1 MDAFDVVADPTR
13 RRILELMVGG
23 EMAAGEIADSIRGE
37 LGISAPA
44 VSQHLGVL
52 REHGFVTVRADR
64 QRRLYSLRPE
74 AFDEIHVWL
83 ELFRLDIA
91 QKLDAL
97 GTEIARGARARRRN
111 EPTQQRDVS

>member
-1 MDAFDVVADPTR
+1 VDVFDVVADPTR
-13 RRILELMVGG
+13 RRILEIMLGG
-23 EMAAGEIADSIRGE
+23 EMAVGEIADVIRGE
-37 LGISAPA
+37 SGISAPA

-97 GTEIARGARARRRN
+97 GTEIARGARARRRDQPARKR
-111 EPTQQRDVS
+111 EIS

>member
-1 MDAFDVVADPTR
+1 MVADPTR
-13 RRILELMVGG
+13 RRILELLIGG
-23 EMAAGEIADSIRGE
+23 ELAAGAIAETIKDQ

-52 REHGFVTVRADR
+52 KEHGFVTVRPDR
-64 QRRLYSLRPE
+64 QRRLYSVRPM
-74 AFDEIHVWL
+74 AFAEIQLWL

-97 GTEIARGARARRRN
+97 ATEVSRGARNRRRDTTIG
-111 EPTQQRDVS
+111 EREIS